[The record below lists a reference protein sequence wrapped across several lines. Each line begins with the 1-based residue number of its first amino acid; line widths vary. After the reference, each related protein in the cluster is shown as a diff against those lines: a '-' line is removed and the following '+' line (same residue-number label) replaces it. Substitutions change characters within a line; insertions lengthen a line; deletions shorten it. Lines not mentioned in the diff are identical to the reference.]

1 MAIDMQSIAAK
12 LEELTT
18 TMARLEERVDKID
31 RYLKEDIKQ
40 DIEELRKEVESI
52 KNNLVYRPTRKELET
67 RTIGLKEDI
76 KTLEQKIYEKINN
89 VRKEVDEKI
98 ESLEK
103 QKLQWFI
110 IGATVLGPL
119 WGLIINLLYKAA
131 VHAP

>member
-1 MAIDMQSIAAK
+1 MTVDMQSIAAK
-12 LEELTT
+12 LEELST

-52 KNNLVYRPTRKELET
+52 KNNLVYRPTRKELESKT
-67 RTIGLKEDI
+67 SGLREDI
-76 KTLEQKIYEKINN
+76 KSLEQKIYEKINN
-89 VRKEVDEKI
+89 VRKEVNAKI